1 MKKTPQGMLRA
12 KPPTGDG
19 PASPANLHS
28 AKKATS
34 TTDPNRPSAQKAT
47 STTDPNQKDKNR
59 KVPNRK
65 DKPRTG
71 RHGTDMTP
79 TKNDLDPVWKALS
92 DPTRRAILDLLR
104 DQPRM
109 TTEIV
114 DTFPHL
120 TRFGVMKHLEALRE
134 AGLVNTREEGRQ
146 RWNSLNVFPIRQIY
160 ERWVSPFQELWAGQ
174 LLGIKN
180 LAEEAVAAE
189 ARAEKRQQA
198 KPRQPRKKT
207 KDHNSSSS
215 ST

>member
-1 MKKTPQGMLRA
+1 MKKTPQGMGRA
-12 KPPTGDG
+12 KPRIGDG
-19 PASPANLHS
+19 SASQPNRNP
-28 AKKATS
+28 AKKEARTRERNR
-34 TTDPNRPSAQKAT
+34 TDK
-47 STTDPNQKDKNR
+47 
-59 KVPNRK
+59 
-65 DKPRTG
+65 
-71 RHGTDMTP
+71 TP

-134 AGLVNTREEGRQ
+134 AGLVNTREDGRQ

-174 LLGIKN
+174 LLGIKD
-180 LAEEAVAAE
+180 LAEEAVADDALADKRPE
-189 ARAEKRQQA
+189 AKTRS
-198 KPRQPRKKT
+198 PRNKNKNQ
-207 KDHNSSSS
+207 HSSSS
-215 ST
+215 